1 MSKDAASNGGGDLRD
16 RSLAAAISVALHIAA
31 VTWIWFMGDQAG
43 WGKSEA
49 QGYSGGDGMSASF
62 IAANEFRQRIETKP
76 TLASPD
82 LAAASEEP
90 SESVLST
97 PVEAT
102 VDMPDLA
109 NPVDPA
115 TYPAPD
121 ATTAEVNEAAPI
133 ESTKAGLTQGGD
145 SAGGSN
151 DDGLRA
157 AYLAALRA
165 AIRQHWNYQ
174 GSPQQCNLTIKQTA
188 GGMVQS
194 AITGECALA
203 PSDRRALEAAVLMA
217 QPLPYAGYESVFG
230 AEISLRF

>member
-1 MSKDAASNGGGDLRD
+1 MVVGTSVIEAWLQSSLGRCILPLLNGFG
-16 RSLAAAISVALHIAA
+16 SWAIK
-31 VTWIWFMGDQAG
+31 QAG
-43 WGKSEA
+43 GRSEA

-76 TLASPD
+76 PLASPEV
-82 LAAASEEP
+82 AAAFEEP

-97 PVEAT
+97 SVEAT
-102 VDMPDLA
+102 VDLPDNT

-121 ATTAEVNEAAPI
+121 ATTAEVNEAALTEPT
-133 ESTKAGLTQGGD
+133 EAGLTQGGD

-174 GSPQQCNLTIKQTA
+174 GSPQQCTLTIKQSS
-188 GGMVQS
+188 GGAVQS
-194 AITGECALA
+194 AFTGECSLA
-203 PSDRRALEAAVLMA
+203 PEDR
-217 QPLPYAGYESVFG
+217 
-230 AEISLRF
+230 